1 MRRLFVG
8 ILIALTIGAG
18 FVWSVGTDSGY
29 MLIAWGGKTIE
40 MSVWTAIIIFFT
52 SGWLLYFSVRVWR
65 HTWHFPRFIGGWFDS
80 RNLRLN
86 HSRTTRGMIAFIEGH
101 WRRARKL
108 LVKVAEGS
116 DSPLLYYLMA
126 ARSSHQLG
134 ETKEME
140 YYLRRAAESTDGAD
154 LAVGLTQAEMQLAD
168 GQLEQ
173 CLATLIR
180 VRGVSAEHPGALKL
194 LVSVYRG
201 LGDWEQLRQLLPN
214 LKNAQILSDAD
225 LVGLQV
231 EVYAQVIS
239 AVTLHEEDGA
249 AGIEASW
256 QLVPKTLRFN
266 PALVKAYA
274 SALINVGNYDK
285 AEAALH
291 SALRKNWDEELI
303 RLYGLVPS
311 SDPQKQLIVC
321 EAWLRERNNSAPL
334 LLTLGRV
341 SLANQLWGKARDY
354 FEASLSFKAS
364 AEVYAELGRLT
375 AHLGEADK
383 SVRYFQQGLFSS
395 TNQLPKLPMP
405 QSKSQS
411 ISAQGGKS

>member
-1 MRRLFVG
+1 M
-8 ILIALTIGAG
+8 ALATGAV
-18 FVWSVGTDSGY
+18 FVWSVSADPGY
-29 MLIAWGGKTIE
+29 VLIAWGSKTIE
-40 MSVWTAIIIFFT
+40 MSVWTAIIIFLT
-52 SGWLLYFSVRVWR
+52 SAWLLYLLLRVWR
-65 HTWHFPRFIGGWFDS
+65 RTWHFPRFIGGWFDS

-86 HSRTTRGMIAFIEGH
+86 HNRTTRGMIAFIEGH

-201 LGDWEQLRQLLPN
+201 LGDWEQLRQLLPA
-214 LKNAQILSDAD
+214 LKNAAILSEAD
-225 LVGLQV
+225 LVQLQI
-231 EVYAQVIS
+231 EVYPQVIV
-239 AVTLHEEDGA
+239 AA
-249 AGIEASW
+249 AGREDSIVEIEASW
-256 QLVPKTLRFN
+256 QLVPKTLRTN
-266 PALVKAYA
+266 GELVKAYA
-274 SALINVGNYDK
+274 TALLNAGSDDK

-311 SDPQKQLIVC
+311 SNPQKQLIVC

-334 LLTLGRV
+334 LLTLGRL
-341 SLANQLWGKARDY
+341 SLANELWGKAREY
-354 FEASLSFKAS
+354 FEASLSFNAT
-364 AEVYAELGRLT
+364 ADAYAELGRLA
-375 AHLGEADK
+375 AHLGETEK
-383 SVRYFQQGLFSS
+383 SVRYFQQGLLNS
-395 TNQLPKLPMP
+395 THELPKLPMP
-405 QSKSQS
+405 QAAKDS
-411 ISAQGGKS
+411 

>member
-8 ILIALTIGAG
+8 ILIALTIGAV
-18 FVWSVGTDSGY
+18 FVWSLGTDPGY
-29 MLIAWGGKTIE
+29 VLIAWGGKTIE
-40 MSVWTAIIIFFT
+40 MSAWTAIIMFCT
-52 SGWLLYFSVRVWR
+52 SGCLLYFSVRLWR
-65 HTWHFPRFIGGWFDS
+65 RTWHLPRFIGGWFDS

-86 HSRTTRGMIAFIEGH
+86 HNRTTRGMIAFIEGH

-126 ARSSHQLG
+126 ARASHQLD

-180 VRGVSAEHPGALKL
+180 VRAVSAEHPGALKL

-201 LGDWEQLRQLLPN
+201 LGDWEQLRQLLPS
-214 LKNAQILSDAD
+214 LKNAEIFSDES
-225 LVGLQV
+225 LVRLQV
-231 EVYAQVIS
+231 EVYAHIIS
-239 AVTLHEEDGA
+239 TQATLKQDGI
-249 AGIEASW
+249 AGIQASW
-256 QLVPKTLRFN
+256 QSVPKKLRVN
-266 PALVKAYA
+266 PILVKAYA
-274 SALINVGNYDK
+274 SALINVDNDDK
-285 AEAALH
+285 AEAALRLE
-291 SALRKNWDEELI
+291 LRKNWDEELV
-303 RLYGLVPS
+303 RLYGLVQS
-311 SDPQKQLIVC
+311 STPQKQLTVS
-321 EAWLRERNNSAPL
+321 EAWLREHNNSASL
-334 LLTLGRV
+334 LLALGRI

-354 FEASLSFKAS
+354 FEASLSVNS
-364 AEVYAELGRLT
+364 DAEIYAELGRLT

-383 SVRYFQQGLFSS
+383 SLRYFQQGLFSAI
-395 TNQLPKLPMP
+395 NQLPKLPMP
-405 QSKSQS
+405 PSKSSSIASQS
-411 ISAQGGKS
+411 AKT

>member
-8 ILIALTIGAG
+8 ILIALTIGVV
-18 FVWSVGTDSGY
+18 FVWSVGADPGY
-29 MLIAWGGKTIE
+29 VLIAWGSKTIE
-40 MSVWTAIIIFFT
+40 MSVWTAIIMFFT
-52 SGWLLYFSVRVWR
+52 SGWLLYLSVRLWR
-65 HTWHFPRFIGGWFDS
+65 RTWHFPRFIGGWFDS

-194 LVSVYRG
+194 LVAVYRG
-201 LGDWEQLRQLLPN
+201 LGDWEQLRQLLPD
-214 LKNAQILSDAD
+214 LRNAGILSEAD
-225 LVGLQV
+225 LVQLQV
-231 EVYAQVIS
+231 EIYAQVI
-239 AVTLHEEDGA
+239 AATAARDDGIA
-249 AGIEASW
+249 EIEQSW
-256 QLVPKTLRFN
+256 QLVPKKLRSN

-274 SALINVGNYDK
+274 SALINAGNDDK

-303 RLYGLVPS
+303 RLYGLVQS
-311 SDPQKQLIVC
+311 TDPQKQLIVC

-354 FEASLSFKAS
+354 FEASLSFNAT

-383 SVRYFQQGLFSS
+383 SVRYFQQGLLNA

-405 QSKSQS
+405 QSASASVSPQGAKS
-411 ISAQGGKS
+411 

>member
-1 MRRLFVG
+1 VRRLFVG
-8 ILIALTIGAG
+8 VLMALATGAV
-18 FVWSVGTDSGY
+18 FVWSVSADPGY
-29 MLIAWGGKTIE
+29 VLIAWGSKTIE
-40 MSVWTAIIIFFT
+40 MSVWTAIIIFLT
-52 SGWLLYFSVRVWR
+52 SAWLLYLLLRVWR
-65 HTWHFPRFIGGWFDS
+65 RTWHFPRFIGGWFDS

-86 HSRTTRGMIAFIEGH
+86 HNRTTRGMIAFIEGH

-201 LGDWEQLRQLLPN
+201 LGDWEQLRQLLPA
-214 LKNAQILSDAD
+214 LKNAAILSEAD
-225 LVGLQV
+225 LVQLQI
-231 EVYAQVIS
+231 EVYPQVIV
-239 AVTLHEEDGA
+239 AA
-249 AGIEASW
+249 AGREDSIVEIEASW
-256 QLVPKTLRFN
+256 QLVPKTLRTN
-266 PALVKAYA
+266 GELVKAYA
-274 SALINVGNYDK
+274 TALLNAGSDDK

-311 SDPQKQLIVC
+311 SNPQKQLIVC

-334 LLTLGRV
+334 LLTLGRL
-341 SLANQLWGKARDY
+341 SLANELWGKAREY
-354 FEASLSFKAS
+354 FEASLSFNAT
-364 AEVYAELGRLT
+364 ADAYAELGRLA
-375 AHLGEADK
+375 AHLGETEK
-383 SVRYFQQGLFSS
+383 SVRYFQQGLLNS
-395 TNQLPKLPMP
+395 THELPKLPMP
-405 QSKSQS
+405 QAAKDS
-411 ISAQGGKS
+411 

>member
-1 MRRLFVG
+1 VRRLFVG
-8 ILIALTIGAG
+8 VLMALATGAI
-18 FVWSVGTDSGY
+18 FVWSVSADPGY
-29 MLIAWGGKTIE
+29 VLIAWGSKTIE
-40 MSVWTAIIIFFT
+40 MSVWTAIIIFLT
-52 SGWLLYFSVRVWR
+52 SAWLLYLLLRVWR
-65 HTWHFPRFIGGWFDS
+65 RTWHFPRFIGGWFDS

-86 HSRTTRGMIAFIEGH
+86 HNRTTRGMIAFIEGH

-134 ETKEME
+134 ETKEMD

-194 LVSVYRG
+194 LVSVYQG
-201 LGDWEQLRQLLPN
+201 LGDWEQLRQLLPA
-214 LKNAQILSDAD
+214 LKNAAILSEAD
-225 LVGLQV
+225 LARLQI
-231 EVYAQVIS
+231 EVYPQVIV
-239 AVTLHEEDGA
+239 AA
-249 AGIEASW
+249 AGREDSIVEIEASW
-256 QLVPKTLRFN
+256 QLVPKTLRTN
-266 PALVKAYA
+266 GELVKAYA
-274 SALINVGNYDK
+274 TALLNAGSDDK

-311 SDPQKQLIVC
+311 SNPQKQLIVC

-334 LLTLGRV
+334 LLTLGRL
-341 SLANQLWGKARDY
+341 SLANELWGKAREY
-354 FEASLSFKAS
+354 FEASLSFNAT
-364 AEVYAELGRLT
+364 ADVYAELGRLT
-375 AHLGEADK
+375 AHLGETEK
-383 SVRYFQQGLFSS
+383 SVRYFQQGLLNS
-395 TNQLPKLPMP
+395 THELPKLPMP
-405 QSKSQS
+405 QAAKDS
-411 ISAQGGKS
+411 

>member
-1 MRRLFVG
+1 VRRLFLG
-8 ILIALTIGAG
+8 ILIALASGAV
-18 FVWSVGTDSGY
+18 FVWSVSADPGY
-29 MLIAWGGKTIE
+29 VLIAWGSKTIE
-40 MSVWTAIIIFFT
+40 MSVWTAIIIFF
-52 SGWLLYFSVRVWR
+52 SSAWLLYFVLRVWR
-65 HTWHFPRFIGGWFDS
+65 RTWHLPRFIGGWFDS

-86 HSRTTRGMIAFIEGH
+86 HNRTTRGMIAFIEGH

-201 LGDWEQLRQLLPN
+201 LGDWEQLRQLLPA
-214 LKNAQILSDAD
+214 LKNADILSEAD
-225 LVGLQV
+225 FAKLQI
-231 EVYAQVIS
+231 EVYPQVIV
-239 AVTLHEEDGA
+239 AAAAREDSVVE
-249 AGIEASW
+249 IEASW
-256 QLVPKTLRFN
+256 QLVPKPLRTN
-266 PALVKAYA
+266 GALVKAYA
-274 SALINVGNYDK
+274 TALINAGSDDK

-303 RLYGLVPS
+303 RLYGLVLTS
-311 SDPQKQLIVC
+311 NPQKQLIVC
-321 EAWLRERNNSAPL
+321 EAWLRERNSNAPL
-334 LLTLGRV
+334 LLALGRL
-341 SLANQLWGKARDY
+341 SLANELWGKARDY
-354 FEASLSFKAS
+354 FEASLSFNAT

-375 AHLGEADK
+375 AHLGETEK
-383 SVRYFQQGLFSS
+383 SVCYFQQGLLNS
-395 TNQLPKLPMP
+395 THELPKLPMP
-405 QSKSQS
+405 QAAKRR
-411 ISAQGGKS
+411 

>member
-8 ILIALTIGAG
+8 VLMALATGAV
-18 FVWSVGTDSGY
+18 FVWSVSADPGY
-29 MLIAWGGKTIE
+29 VLIAWGSKTIE
-40 MSVWTAIIIFFT
+40 MSVWTAIIIFLT
-52 SGWLLYFSVRVWR
+52 SAWLLYLLLRVWR
-65 HTWHFPRFIGGWFDS
+65 RTWHFPRFIGGWFDS

-86 HSRTTRGMIAFIEGH
+86 HNRTTRGMIAFIEGH

-201 LGDWEQLRQLLPN
+201 LGDWEQLRQLLPA
-214 LKNAQILSDAD
+214 LKNAAILSEAD
-225 LVGLQV
+225 LVQLQI
-231 EVYAQVIS
+231 EVYPQVIV
-239 AVTLHEEDGA
+239 AA
-249 AGIEASW
+249 AGREDSIVEIEASW
-256 QLVPKTLRFN
+256 QLVPKTLRTN
-266 PALVKAYA
+266 GELVKAYA
-274 SALINVGNYDK
+274 TALLNAGSDDK

-311 SDPQKQLIVC
+311 SNPQKQLIVC

-334 LLTLGRV
+334 LLTLGRL
-341 SLANQLWGKARDY
+341 SLANELWGKAREY
-354 FEASLSFKAS
+354 FEASLSFNAT
-364 AEVYAELGRLT
+364 ADAYAELGRLA
-375 AHLGEADK
+375 AHLGETEK
-383 SVRYFQQGLFSS
+383 SVRYFQQGLLNS
-395 TNQLPKLPMP
+395 THELPKLPMP
-405 QSKSQS
+405 QAAKDS
-411 ISAQGGKS
+411 

>member
-1 MRRLFVG
+1 MRRLFLG
-8 ILIALTIGAG
+8 ILIALASGAV
-18 FVWSVGTDSGY
+18 FVWSVSADPGY
-29 MLIAWGGKTIE
+29 VLIAWGSKTIE
-40 MSVWTAIIIFFT
+40 MSVWTAIIIFF
-52 SGWLLYFSVRVWR
+52 SSAWLLYFVLRVWR
-65 HTWHFPRFIGGWFDS
+65 RTWHLPRFIGGWFDS

-86 HSRTTRGMIAFIEGH
+86 HNRTTRGMIAFIEGH

-201 LGDWEQLRQLLPN
+201 LGDWEQLRQLLPA
-214 LKNAQILSDAD
+214 LKNADILSEAD
-225 LVGLQV
+225 FAKLQI
-231 EVYAQVIS
+231 EVYPQVIV
-239 AVTLHEEDGA
+239 AAAAREDSVVE
-249 AGIEASW
+249 IEASW
-256 QLVPKTLRFN
+256 QLVPKPLRTN
-266 PALVKAYA
+266 GALVKAYA
-274 SALINVGNYDK
+274 TALINAGSDDK

-303 RLYGLVPS
+303 RLYGLVLTS
-311 SDPQKQLIVC
+311 NPQKQLIVC
-321 EAWLRERNNSAPL
+321 EAWLRERNSNAPL
-334 LLTLGRV
+334 LLALGRL
-341 SLANQLWGKARDY
+341 SLANELWGKARDY
-354 FEASLSFKAS
+354 FEASLSFNAT

-375 AHLGEADK
+375 AHLGETEK
-383 SVRYFQQGLFSS
+383 SVCYFQQGLLNS
-395 TNQLPKLPMP
+395 THELPKLPMP
-405 QSKSQS
+405 QAAKRR
-411 ISAQGGKS
+411 

>member
-8 ILIALTIGAG
+8 VLMALATGAV
-18 FVWSVGTDSGY
+18 FVWSVSADPGY
-29 MLIAWGGKTIE
+29 VLIAWGSKTIE
-40 MSVWTAIIIFFT
+40 MSVWTAIVIFLT
-52 SGWLLYFSVRVWR
+52 SAWLLYLLLRVWR
-65 HTWHFPRFIGGWFDS
+65 RTWHFPRFIGGWFDS

-86 HSRTTRGMIAFIEGH
+86 HNRTTRGMIAFIEGH

-201 LGDWEQLRQLLPN
+201 LGDWEQLRQLLPA
-214 LKNAQILSDAD
+214 LKNAAILSEAD
-225 LVGLQV
+225 LAQLQI
-231 EVYAQVIS
+231 EVYPQIIVA
-239 AVTLHEEDGA
+239 A
-249 AGIEASW
+249 AGREDSIVEIEASW
-256 QLVPKTLRFN
+256 QLVPKTLRTN
-266 PALVKAYA
+266 GELVKTYA
-274 SALINVGNYDK
+274 TALLNAGSDDK

-311 SDPQKQLIVC
+311 SNPHKQLIVC
-321 EAWLRERNNSAPL
+321 ESWLRERNNSAPL
-334 LLTLGRV
+334 LLTLGRL
-341 SLANQLWGKARDY
+341 SLANELWGKAREY
-354 FEASLSFKAS
+354 FETSLSFNAT
-364 AEVYAELGRLT
+364 ADVYAELGRLA
-375 AHLGEADK
+375 AHLGETEK
-383 SVRYFQQGLFSS
+383 SVRYFQQGLLNSAHE
-395 TNQLPKLPMP
+395 LPKLPMP
-405 QSKSQS
+405 QAAKDSEL
-411 ISAQGGKS
+411 